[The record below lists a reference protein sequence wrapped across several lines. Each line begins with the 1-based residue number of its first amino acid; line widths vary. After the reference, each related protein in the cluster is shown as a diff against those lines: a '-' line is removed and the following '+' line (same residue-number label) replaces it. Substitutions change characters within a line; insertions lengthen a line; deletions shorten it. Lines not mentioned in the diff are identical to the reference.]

1 MSTRSSSRRS
11 RGRPP
16 KTPLSKSTDRTNLL
30 RKPKAYLARD
40 SNVNA
45 SNTPSAVSH
54 LHKGGGARS
63 RGGRASAI
71 RGRHFLEKFSSGQL
85 NAAADD
91 DDELSSLPDF
101 EDRISDVTDLE
112 NEDGAANHLKKKIH

>member
-30 RKPKAYLARD
+30 RKPKAYQNRD
-40 SNVNA
+40 SNLNS
-45 SNTPSAVSH
+45 SNTPSPVSH

-71 RGRHFLEKFSSGQL
+71 RGRHFLEQFSSSQI
-85 NAAADD
+85 NAD

-101 EDRISDVTDLE
+101 EDRISDVTDLQ